1 MSATKQFRGAVSF
14 ALQLCSGGPVNEPY
28 SRYVE
33 VQVRVVADQKEGL
46 LYELGQI
53 VMACGFTIA
62 RQRMSESNEG
72 VSLNFAARGPESSML
87 ELEDRLATHRRV
99 RSYESMM
106 HEVAAPA
113 APKPVAPPRAAT
125 YYSLAPGH
133 APPPRV
139 SSPDAAGN
147 GPAMEFDERA
157 APPRP
162 GYDRSRL
169 EILLPKLA
177 VDYPQIL
184 PHLVLLEQEVPAEE
198 HNSVLRYVGN
208 RVGAWVYK
216 RDFSLGARLG
226 LNDAVRHIAL
236 PAVRQLLPAE
246 ITDEGLRVK
255 ASPFCGNGQQGR
267 TCHFFRGFFEG
278 LINTS
283 RADAPATVDETHCRN
298 SGASYCVFVF
308 NE

>member
-1 MSATKQFRGAVSF
+1 M
-14 ALQLCSGGPVNEPY
+14 NEPY
-28 SRYVE
+28 ARFVE

-53 VMACGFTIA
+53 VMACGFSMA
-62 RQRMSESNEG
+62 RQRMAESNEG

-113 APKPVAPPRAAT
+113 AAPR
-125 YYSLAPGH
+125 
-133 APPPRV
+133 PPAPRV
-139 SSPDAAGN
+139 AAHYAPTPNYAAPHSARGHQPETPIN
-147 GPAMEFDERA
+147 GYATEFGERAA

-162 GYDRSRL
+162 SYDRSRL
-169 EILLPKLA
+169 EVLLPKLA
-177 VDYPQIL
+177 ADYPQIL
-184 PHLVLLEQEVPAEE
+184 PRLVLLEQEIPAEE
-198 HNSVLRYVGN
+198 QDSVLRYVGT

-216 RDFSLGARLG
+216 RDFSLGAKLG
-226 LNDAVRHIAL
+226 LHDAVRHIAL
-236 PAVRQLLPAE
+236 PAVRQLLPA
-246 ITDEGLRVK
+246 DLDGEGLHIK
-255 ASPFCGNGQQGR
+255 ASPFCGNGQHGR

-278 LINTS
+278 LINTP
-283 RADAPATVDETHCRN
+283 RADAPVNVEESHCRN
-298 SGASYCVFVF
+298 SGASNCVFVF

>member
-1 MSATKQFRGAVSF
+1 M
-14 ALQLCSGGPVNEPY
+14 NEPY
-28 SRYVE
+28 SRFVE

-53 VMACGFTIA
+53 VMACGFTMA
-62 RQRMSESNEG
+62 RQRMSEGNEG
-72 VSLNFAARGPESSML
+72 VSLNFAVRGPESSML

-106 HEVAAPA
+106 HEVAAPVAPRPVVA
-113 APKPVAPPRAAT
+113 APRPASRYAPSPD
-125 YYSLAPGH
+125 Y
-133 APPPRV
+133 APPPASRASFAAEPLNGHAANFGERV
-139 SSPDAAGN
+139 VQA
-147 GPAMEFDERA
+147 
-157 APPRP
+157 PRP
-162 GYDRSRL
+162 SYDRSRL
-169 EILLPKLA
+169 ETLLPKLA
-177 VDYPQIL
+177 ADYPQIL
-184 PHLVLLEQEVPAEE
+184 PRLVLLEQEIPPDEQD
-198 HNSVLRYVGN
+198 SVLRYVGT

-226 LNDAVRHIAL
+226 LHDAVRHIAL

-246 ITDEGLRVK
+246 IDDEGLHIK
-255 ASPFCGNGQQGR
+255 ASPFCGNGLHGR

-283 RADAPATVDETHCRN
+283 RAEAPVNVEESHCRN
-298 SGASYCVFVF
+298 SGASNCVFVF